1 MKLSFPKLHVEA
13 GGGSGCV
20 VHAVLRRVH
29 TGDIVFDKH
38 VLHYKHTHTPWE
50 AVVLYQPCPCQHQH
64 AANSLWGLRSTCT
77 PRVPL
82 QRPDGCHPSTPA
94 HIALLPLCLFDWT
107 SCRRQSGALFTLPT
121 SFFSHSIPVLHLLLL
136 FSPLGCVCERQ
147 TPAFPLWT
155 LIGASLNVHVLHSV
169 GACLSTRQFRTP
181 QDKKH
186 GSINYSA
193 LIFSTKTVFA
203 VENWGRWRRCSL
215 CDCCLNGTALD
226 PSVTHVEFT
235 VKTNLIQLCNS
246 GQCSP

>member
-13 GGGSGCV
+13 GGGSGFV

-107 SCRRQSGALFTLPT
+107 SCRRQSGAGKPSSPSPPPFSLILSQFFISFSFPPSGVCASGRHLP
-121 SFFSHSIPVLHLLLL
+121 SHCELLL
-136 FSPLGCVCERQ
+136 E
-147 TPAFPLWT
+147 
-155 LIGASLNVHVLHSV
+155 LH
-169 GACLSTRQFRTP
+169 
-181 QDKKH
+181 
-186 GSINYSA
+186 
-193 LIFSTKTVFA
+193 
-203 VENWGRWRRCSL
+203 
-215 CDCCLNGTALD
+215 
-226 PSVTHVEFT
+226 
-235 VKTNLIQLCNS
+235 
-246 GQCSP
+246 

>member
-1 MKLSFPKLHVEA
+1 M
-13 GGGSGCV
+13 
-20 VHAVLRRVH
+20 
-29 TGDIVFDKH
+29 
-38 VLHYKHTHTPWE
+38 
-50 AVVLYQPCPCQHQH
+50 
-64 AANSLWGLRSTCT
+64 
-77 PRVPL
+77 
-82 QRPDGCHPSTPA
+82 STPTRCYLPVRS
-94 HIALLPLCLFDWT
+94 ALHMHAEGSIPAAWWLPPIHACTHRSPSPLFIWLNLLQAAER
-107 SCRRQSGALFTLPT
+107 SRKALFTLPP

-226 PSVTHVEFT
+226 PSVNHVEFT
-235 VKTNLIQLCNS
+235 VKTNLIQPRNS